1 MADSMNLN
9 TKQLRWTRKPSGFT
23 LIELLVVVS
32 IISLLIGLL
41 LPALS
46 SARESARGV
55 KCKANLRQIQTGWE
69 IVIHERKGRIPL
81 TYNASSDQINNPTW
95 IHALNKVYP
104 EAPILTLDA
113 TPTFN
118 ACPTIQANYSRIFY
132 TGITWGYAVNR
143 LWGNSI
149 SELNEYEHWDQILRP
164 SEYPWLA
171 DPAMFSFGTSHMS
184 APYFPYINKPHPT
197 WGVGLH
203 HAGNT
208 TANVSFADG
217 SVRSVSGDEIIEG
230 VSPDGAV
237 FNWFANN

>member
-1 MADSMNLN
+1 MAGPMTHDA
-9 TKQLRWTRKPSGFT
+9 KQLRWTCISYGFT
-23 LIELLVVVS
+23 LIELLVVIS
-32 IISLLIGLL
+32 IIGILVGLL

-46 SARESARGV
+46 SARESARVV
-55 KCKANLRQIQTGWE
+55 KCKATLRQIQAGWE
-69 IVIHERKGRIPL
+69 IVIYARKGRIPL
-81 TYNASSDQINNPTW
+81 TYNASSDQIHDPTW
-95 IHALNKVYP
+95 IHALNEVYP

-118 ACPTIQANYSRIFY
+118 VCPTIQANHSRAFY

-171 DPAMFSFGTSHMS
+171 DPAMFPIGTLHMS
-184 APYFPYINKPHPT
+184 ALYFPYINIPHPT

-203 HAGNT
+203 HAGK
-208 TANVSFADG
+208 TAAIVSFADG
-217 SVRSVSGDEIIEG
+217 SVRSVSGDEIIAG
-230 VSPDGAV
+230 VSPDGTV